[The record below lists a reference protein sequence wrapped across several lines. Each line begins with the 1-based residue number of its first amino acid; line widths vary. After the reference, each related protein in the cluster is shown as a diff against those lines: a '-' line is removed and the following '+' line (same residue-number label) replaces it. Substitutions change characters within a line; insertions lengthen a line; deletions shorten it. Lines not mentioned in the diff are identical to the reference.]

1 MSFSTQG
8 EEEVKGPGD
17 TLILFLSFLFLSL
30 SHSPVPVLS
39 FLIIV
44 STLKLGLLLARLLVL
59 QGRPHGSNNT
69 GSMGVCVCMC
79 AGGNPPHLGRR
90 LRVKGGL
97 KCA

>member
-1 MSFSTQG
+1 MSFPTQG

-17 TLILFLSFLFLSL
+17 TLIFFLSFLFLSL
-30 SHSPVPVLS
+30 SHSTVPVLS

-69 GSMGVCVCMC
+69 GSMGGCVC